1 MWLITTLIAA
11 SLVTVLRLL
20 GIREYK
26 LGMLSLMLWGATV
39 MILVDHVLGY
49 LHEGGEFIQ
58 VTTEGAIT
66 SGIVLGIVMLIP
78 VLIIWGFAVVLSRPR
93 PKR

>member
-20 GIREYK
+20 GVRKYK

-39 MILVDHVLGY
+39 MIFVDHVLGY
-49 LHEGGEFIQ
+49 LQEGGEFIQ
-58 VTTEGAIT
+58 VTTEGAIA
-66 SGIVLGIVMLIP
+66 SGIMLGIVMLIP
-78 VLIIWGFAVVLSRPR
+78 VLAIWGFAVFLSRPR